1 MSKIGNPLKE
11 IIYDYIPGKSKESE
25 KMEDS
30 LLKKEELLLKK
41 EELLLK
47 KEELLVKK
55 EKDQKGYKMMSS
67 LLLDEDIEEKGDFPV
82 FCHLTSS
89 PTIKLTKSNKQ
100 AKQTANNSLAII
112 T

>member
-25 KMEDS
+25 KMEES
-30 LLKKEELLLKK
+30 LLKMEESLL
-41 EELLLK
+41 
-47 KEELLVKK
+47 KK

-67 LLLDEDIEEKGDFPV
+67 LLLDEDLEEKGDLPV

-89 PTIKLTKSNKQ
+89 PTIKLTKGNKQ